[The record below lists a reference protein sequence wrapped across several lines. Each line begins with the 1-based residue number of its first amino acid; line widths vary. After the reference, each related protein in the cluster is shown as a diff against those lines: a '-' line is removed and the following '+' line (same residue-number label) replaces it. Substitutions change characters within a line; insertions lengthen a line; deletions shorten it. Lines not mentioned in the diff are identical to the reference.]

1 MSNKQNCAKC
11 HIHTSGGAQKCPS
24 RLEEGKVTKQLKA
37 IATSNK
43 LKENFIYLKIY
54 IISKLRLKKSQI
66 WEENKGKE
74 FEIKEK
80 SFQTGSLNYNSCR
93 GNR

>member
-1 MSNKQNCAKC
+1 MS
-11 HIHTSGGAQKCPS
+11 HTHTSGGAQKCPS

-54 IISKLRLKKSQI
+54 IISKVKTEKVRYGRRTKERI
-66 WEENKGKE
+66 RNKRKNHFRQE
-74 FEIKEK
+74 A
-80 SFQTGSLNYNSCR
+80 
-93 GNR
+93 